1 MTLLKSKKA
10 GQGFGI
16 LEVVIT
22 IAILGIISVVIIDI
36 YIKSHNTFE
45 IQKDKASLQTSTRSA
60 LDIISTWVKKSSS
73 VVSVYT
79 APDNSVYITSAASL
93 ALKVPSIDTNGNTI
107 AGAYDYVIFLPN
119 QTDSNKLE
127 EFIYSSTGSSRQNIE
142 REICQNLKNIE
153 IKYLDS
159 NSSEITENYEA
170 SVLLKINLSS
180 EEATHG
186 ETITAELNTQAM
198 LRNK

>member
-1 MTLLKSKKA
+1 MTLLKSKK
-10 GQGFGI
+10 GFGI

-22 IAILGIISVVIIDI
+22 IAILSIISVVIIDV
-36 YIKSHNTFE
+36 YVKSHNTFE

-60 LDIISTWVKKSSS
+60 LDTISTWVKKSSS

-79 APDNSVYITSAASL
+79 APDNSIYTTSSASL

-107 AGAYDYVIFLPN
+107 AGVYDYVIFLPN
-119 QTDSNKLE
+119 QTDSSKLE

-142 REICQNLKNIE
+142 RVICQNLKNIE